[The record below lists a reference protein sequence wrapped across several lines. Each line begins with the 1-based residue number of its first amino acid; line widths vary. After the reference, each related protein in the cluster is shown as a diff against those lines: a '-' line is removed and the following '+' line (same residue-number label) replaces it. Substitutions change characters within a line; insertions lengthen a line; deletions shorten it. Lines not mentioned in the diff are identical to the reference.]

1 MLGLIADVGLSMFDK
16 DFFVN
21 LLIVRFHPVN
31 EMFKSIMCSFLASFT
46 CVKEFKQQLRLY
58 FACFDC
64 FHML

>member
-1 MLGLIADVGLSMFDK
+1 MFDK

-21 LLIVRFHPVN
+21 LLIVRFHPLN

-46 CVKEFKQQLRLY
+46 CVKEFKRQLRLY